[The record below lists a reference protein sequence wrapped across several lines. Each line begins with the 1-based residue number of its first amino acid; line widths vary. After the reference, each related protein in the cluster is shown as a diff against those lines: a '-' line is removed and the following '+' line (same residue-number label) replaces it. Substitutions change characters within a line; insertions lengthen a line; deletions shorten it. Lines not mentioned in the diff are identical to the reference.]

1 MRSNENHINREEES
15 LFQKLEVPYNESKE
29 QIWDKLSE
37 KINAPAAPVKETKI
51 IPMHWFKMAA
61 AAAAVL
67 LFGVSLFFGLY
78 THTIHCPRGEHL
90 AYTLPDGSTIE
101 MNAASKL
108 SYHPFWWSIK
118 RTVSLEGEA
127 FFSVKKGSTFTVV
140 SEKGTTQVLGT
151 SFNISTRNNQYE
163 VFCATGKVRVA
174 ANNTSEEII
183 LSPNM
188 FARING
194 KLEVVNAISAEHVL
208 AWKENKFHF
217 TARTLQ
223 EVFNEIERQYD
234 ITVQLDV
241 DNATELTYTGHFK
254 RSKTP
259 EEVLNLIC
267 HPFGFTFVKQEN
279 DNYKVSQN

>member
-1 MRSNENHINREEES
+1 MRSNGNHINREEES
-15 LFQKLEVPYNESKE
+15 LFQKLEVPYSESKE

-37 KINAPAAPVKETKI
+37 KITTPTAVKETKV
-51 IPMHWFKMAA
+51 IPLNWFKMTA

-67 LFGVSLFFGLY
+67 LIGVSLFFGLY
-78 THTIHCPRGEHL
+78 TRTIYCDKGEHL
-90 AYTLPDGSTIE
+90 AYILPDGSTIE

-118 RTVSLEGEA
+118 RSVSMEGEA

-140 SEKGTTQVLGT
+140 SEKATTQVLGT

-174 ANNTSEEII
+174 AINTSEEII
-183 LSPNM
+183 LTPNM
-188 FARING
+188 FVRING
-194 KLEVVNAISAEHVL
+194 KMEVVNAMSAEHVL

-217 TARTLQ
+217 TARALQ
-223 EVFNEIERQYD
+223 EVFDEIERQYD
-234 ITVQLDV
+234 ITVQLEV
-241 DNATELTYTGHFK
+241 DKGTGLTYTGHFN

-279 DNYKVSQN
+279 GNYKVSQN